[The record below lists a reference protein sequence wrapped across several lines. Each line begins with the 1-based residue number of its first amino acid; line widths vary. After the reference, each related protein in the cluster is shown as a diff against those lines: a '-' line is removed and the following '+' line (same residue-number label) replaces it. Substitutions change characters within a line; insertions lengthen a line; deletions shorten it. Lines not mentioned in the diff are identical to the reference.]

1 MQSVVIFLK
10 SRPSWIAGALVLA
23 MAPIVAPPCL
33 AQSSY
38 PSRPISLIVGYPPGS
53 STDTLAR
60 TIGEK
65 MAESMGQPVVVESKS
80 GASGNVGTAFV
91 ARSDPDGYTILLS
104 TDNPITTN
112 GHLFK
117 NLGFDPVKDFAPVS
131 IAATN
136 IICVV
141 GAPNFPPNT
150 LQEVID
156 YAKANPGKVTFATSG
171 IGSPHHLIGESIKTR
186 TGADI
191 VHAPYR
197 GGGPAL
203 ADVLG
208 GHVPMGVVS
217 LSAARP
223 YIGTDKLKVYAI
235 SERDRYPEI
244 PKIPTIGETLPGFY
258 LTSWLGFV
266 VPSATPPDVV
276 TKLNAEV
283 AKALKNP
290 DVVKRLT
297 GMGLI
302 PVGNSVADAKKMIAD
317 DLKLRGEIVKAA
329 KIPMQ

>member
-1 MQSVVIFLK
+1 MHRGFISNLSRNASIAAALAIGVASVTADF
-10 SRPSWIAGALVLA
+10 SLA
-23 MAPIVAPPCL
+23 E
-33 AQSSY
+33 SSY

-65 MAESMGQPVVVESKS
+65 MAESMGQPVIVESKS

-91 ARSDPDGYTILLS
+91 ARSAPDGYTLLLS

-117 NLGFDPVKDFAPVS
+117 NLGFDPAKDFAPVS

-156 YAKANPGKVTFATSG
+156 FAKANPGKVTFATSG

-186 TGADI
+186 TGIDL

-208 GHVPMGVVS
+208 GHVPMGIVS

-235 SERDRYPEI
+235 SERERYPAI
-244 PKIPTIGETLPGFY
+244 PMVPTIAETLPGFY

-266 VPSATPPDVV
+266 VPAATPTDIVA
-276 TKLNAEV
+276 KLNAEV

-302 PVGNSVADAKKMIAD
+302 PVGNSTEEAKKMIAE
-317 DLKLRGEIVKAA
+317 DLKLRGDIVRAA
-329 KIPMQ
+329 KLPMQ